1 METAKIFENGRSQAV
16 RLPKKF
22 RFNTD
27 EVIVQQLGDAVIL
40 VPKESMWQTFYGRF
54 EQLHR
59 RYFRGWSRSGCSRGA
74 GESVTYMLDTNIC
87 IYAMRN
93 KPEQVLQRLKKGAEQ
108 RRLHFFHHAC
118 RTGVWNE
125 A

>member
-40 VPKESMWQTFYGRF
+40 VPKESLWQTFM
-54 EQLHR
+54 
-59 RYFRGWSRSGCSRGA
+59 A
-74 GESVTYMLDTNIC
+74 GLDGFTSDVFADANIC
-87 IYAMRN
+87 VQHISHRFS
-93 KPEQVLQRLKKGAEQ
+93 LS
-108 RRLHFFHHAC
+108 F
-118 RTGVWNE
+118 
-125 A
+125 